1 MVESTARREKPEAGN
16 SLSYLWQVA
25 GKPLAVSL
33 ALDLIDR
40 LEREVVENFRSLTSR
55 GSETGGLLLGH
66 IGPGGAIADAPT
78 IVSVDDYETIACD
91 YSRGPLYRLSDADRG
106 RFERAVEQH
115 LASGAAVVGFFR
127 GHTRKGISLD
137 ADDLAFI
144 ETRFA
149 RPNDIVLLVRPFATK
164 ASVGGIFIW
173 EDGRMQAEASYLEF
187 PFRSAQL
194 SESGRILE
202 TPRFAGPI
210 AALAAALPPLSKP
223 AARAQIVPIATR
235 REFAVPPAGT
245 ASPEPAK
252 PEPQAK
258 PETPA
263 APAPVPGKAAESKP
277 AENKIADAKTP
288 AANPAAAKIGQAK
301 PAEAKPAADLKI
313 PADVK
318 TKEAKSAEKIAEK
331 PEAEQ
336 AKPAEK
342 APLAKPAI
350 TFMADTESA
359 PARNLF
365 PFILSAAAAVVL
377 GVALFVYPGFLIH
390 SRRPSVPQNAS
401 NQILR
406 VERTGTGTDLLLTWN
421 RDSDA
426 IRNATRAV
434 LTINDGDRQESYS
447 MDPGELTR
455 GNIVYS
461 PISGD
466 TSFRMELTE
475 RDQSKTTTESVR
487 ILRTRPSPMDA
498 ANPPAVQK
506 PVPASTAAST
516 AAAPGAPG
524 LPPATPPASSSTD
537 PSVPEQQPAVAPTP
551 AKKFDASSLATRL
564 RPARESDVPDA
575 PPIDAPAAGIPG
587 ASFSGPAPAPFA
599 ASSAPPRP
607 GPPAAPPA
615 ASPNTTGGQI
625 REAMVVYKKAPDYPI
640 VARQVGAKGEVVLT
654 ATVGTDGRV
663 KSVKVVRGHPLLVK
677 AAADA
682 VMQWIYRP
690 TLLNGQPVQNDVRIT
705 LNFEGQ

>member
-55 GSETGGLLLGH
+55 GSE
-66 IGPGGAIADAPT
+66 IGRTAAGARWSGRRLADAPT

-173 EDGRMQAEASYLEF
+173 EDGRMQADASYLEF

-194 SESGRILE
+194 SESGKILE

-235 REFAVPPAGT
+235 REFAVRRPVPP
-245 ASPEPAK
+245 PEPA
-252 PEPQAK
+252 Q
-258 PETPA
+258 PA
-263 APAPVPGKAAESKP
+263 MSRSRRRNRRRPPHPRPFPRKAAESKP

-318 TKEAKSAEKIAEK
+318 TKEAKSCRKNRRETGGGAS
-331 PEAEQ
+331 Q
-336 AKPAEK
+336 AGGESPA
-342 APLAKPAI
+342 
-350 TFMADTESA
+350 SQ
-359 PARNLF
+359 ARNHVSRPTPSLRPRVTF
-365 PFILSAAAAVVL
+365 SPSSSPSRPRSCWESLCSSI
-377 GVALFVYPGFLIH
+377 PGF
-390 SRRPSVPQNAS
+390 
-401 NQILR
+401 
-406 VERTGTGTDLLLTWN
+406 
-421 RDSDA
+421 
-426 IRNATRAV
+426 
-434 LTINDGDRQESYS
+434 
-447 MDPGELTR
+447 
-455 GNIVYS
+455 
-461 PISGD
+461 
-466 TSFRMELTE
+466 
-475 RDQSKTTTESVR
+475 
-487 ILRTRPSPMDA
+487 
-498 ANPPAVQK
+498 
-506 PVPASTAAST
+506 
-516 AAAPGAPG
+516 
-524 LPPATPPASSSTD
+524 
-537 PSVPEQQPAVAPTP
+537 
-551 AKKFDASSLATRL
+551 
-564 RPARESDVPDA
+564 
-575 PPIDAPAAGIPG
+575 
-587 ASFSGPAPAPFA
+587 
-599 ASSAPPRP
+599 
-607 GPPAAPPA
+607 
-615 ASPNTTGGQI
+615 
-625 REAMVVYKKAPDYPI
+625 
-640 VARQVGAKGEVVLT
+640 
-654 ATVGTDGRV
+654 
-663 KSVKVVRGHPLLVK
+663 
-677 AAADA
+677 
-682 VMQWIYRP
+682 
-690 TLLNGQPVQNDVRIT
+690 
-705 LNFEGQ
+705 